1 MPLCESA
8 LFDRKAILGGVM
20 TRFLNDI
27 LLFYCM
33 AAFATGLV
41 LAAARLFI

>member
-1 MPLCESA
+1 
-8 LFDRKAILGGVM
+8 M
-20 TRFLNDI
+20 TRLLNDI

-33 AAFATGLV
+33 TALATGIV